1 MVTQGDATVAL
12 GLLYDDNGNLR
23 SGLTLDDRTGLID
36 AISSVAY
43 RNCAVRAEA
52 DLELGQ

>member
-1 MVTQGDATVAL
+1 VVTQGDATVAL